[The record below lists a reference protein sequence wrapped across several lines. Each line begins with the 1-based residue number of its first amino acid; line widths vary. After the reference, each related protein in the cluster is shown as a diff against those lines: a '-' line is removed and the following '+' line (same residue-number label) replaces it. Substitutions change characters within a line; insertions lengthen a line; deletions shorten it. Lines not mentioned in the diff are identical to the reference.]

1 MNAWTRLETL
11 SPQQRNAILTHLQSV
26 DIELGRESIDEQRR
40 RVVLHGGSALHFI
53 RGTESRLDGYAQAN
67 FRGDFLEVEMA
78 GGMFDP
84 ELADSIKTGGQR
96 VHWWIRD
103 ASGFEDLPPG
113 AHIVRSLDFMTG
125 PLPSQPPL
133 TPSGISVRT
142 FEPASDSLR
151 WLALNN
157 EAFAAHPEQG
167 VWTERELSERL
178 AERWFDPSG
187 FLLFERSG
195 ALLASCWTK
204 IHELNPDRLGEIYVI
219 CVSPAAQ
226 GEGLGKL
233 ALTHGLAS
241 LRFRG
246 AGRGALYVETS
257 NEAAVGLYQ
266 SLGFATERR
275 DLLVAIP
282 Q

>member
-1 MNAWTRLETL
+1 
-11 SPQQRNAILTHLQSV
+11 
-26 DIELGRESIDEQRR
+26 
-40 RVVLHGGSALHFI
+40 
-53 RGTESRLDGYAQAN
+53 
-67 FRGDFLEVEMA
+67 
-78 GGMFDP
+78 
-84 ELADSIKTGGQR
+84 
-96 VHWWIRD
+96 
-103 ASGFEDLPPG
+103 
-113 AHIVRSLDFMTG
+113 
-125 PLPSQPPL
+125 
-133 TPSGISVRT
+133 
-142 FEPASDSLR
+142 
-151 WLALNN
+151 
-157 EAFAAHPEQG
+157 

-187 FLLFERSG
+187 FLLCERG
-195 ALLASCWTK
+195 GELVASCWTK

-246 AGRGALYVETS
+246 SDRGALYVETS
-257 NEAAVGLYQ
+257 NEAAVRLYQ
-266 SLGFATERR
+266 SMGFATERR